1 MQPGDDFR
9 RFEHEGWEKA
19 APRYEACWE
28 SLTTHFVS
36 HLLRAAGVARGRRVL
51 DVACGPGLVSRAA
64 NGLGASTV
72 GLDFSRQMV
81 ERARARAPELEFL
94 EGDAERL
101 PFERAAF
108 DAVVMNF
115 GIPHL
120 ASPERALRE
129 ARRVLRPGGRFAFT
143 VWADPKDNPGAR
155 TMSEAIAAH
164 AETPRDIPHGPPG
177 FPLCDSGPCR
187 EALIEAGFDRTSF
200 ASISITAAWLVPTPS
215 FLFEA
220 ERDGGVR
227 TSAVLARQPADRLAA
242 IREAVERAVAR
253 HAAPGGFVIP
263 MTARVASAA
272 VKPAPSGK
280 MP

>member
-1 MQPGDDFR
+1 MQPGDDFK
-9 RFEHEGWEKA
+9 RFEHEGWERA
-19 APRYEACWE
+19 ALRYEACWE
-28 SLTTHFVS
+28 GLTAHFVS

-51 DVACGPGLVSRAA
+51 DVACGSGLVSRAA
-64 NGLGASTV
+64 GQMGAGTV
-72 GLDFSRQMV
+72 GLDFSRRMI
-81 ERARARAPELEFL
+81 ERARARVPDLEFL

-101 PFERAAF
+101 PFERASF

-155 TMSEAIAAH
+155 IMSEAIAAH
-164 AETPRDIPHGPPG
+164 ADDPADFPQGPPRY
-177 FPLCDSGPCR
+177 PLHDSGQCR
-187 EALIEAGFDRTSF
+187 EALAEAGFDRSSF
-200 ASISITAAWLVPTPS
+200 AFISITAAWLVPTPS

-227 TSAVLARQPADRLAA
+227 TAAVLARLPADRLAA

-253 HAAPGGFVIP
+253 HAAPGGFAIP
-263 MTARVASAA
+263 MTGRVASAA
-272 VKPAPSGK
+272 IKASSRE
-280 MP
+280 